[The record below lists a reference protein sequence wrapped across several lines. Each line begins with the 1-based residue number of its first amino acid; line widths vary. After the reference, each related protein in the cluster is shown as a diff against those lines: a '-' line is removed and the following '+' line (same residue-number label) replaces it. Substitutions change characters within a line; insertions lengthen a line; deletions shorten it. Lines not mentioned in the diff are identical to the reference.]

1 MDQILIKQMK
11 KISRKEEAILNAK
24 ENPLLKNKILPF
36 VDKIQE
42 KIPDQLNST
51 LETAFYKGFRLFF
64 EKGNKYIEK
73 TYSKDSKQFEF
84 EINDYAIGKKLNN
97 KSIKMLDK
105 PSNYSN
111 VINTS
116 FSVLEG
122 SVLGVLG
129 IGLPDIPLFIS
140 LIIKT
145 INEVALSYGF
155 DYNATNEKAYIL
167 LLIRGALLKADQ
179 QKEVN
184 KEIDSFAD
192 KIDQQLTCD
201 PDLEEHMKLTSKVLS
216 DTLLTAKFIQGIPL
230 VGAVGGIVNYNVIQ
244 KIGRYSKLKYKK
256 RYFLKKLNKKESGLP
271 DSGADALS
279 L

>member
-1 MDQILIKQMK
+1 MDQVLIKQLK
-11 KISRKEEAILNAK
+11 KINRKEKTILNTK
-24 ENPLLKNKILPF
+24 ENSFLKNKILPL

-42 KIPDQLNST
+42 RVPEKLNST
-51 LETAFYKGFRLFF
+51 LETAFYKSFRLFF

-73 TYSKDSKQFEF
+73 TYNKDDKQFEF
-84 EINDYAIGKKLNN
+84 EINDYAIDRKLNN
-97 KSIKMLDK
+97 KSIRRLDK

-111 VINTS
+111 IINTS

-122 SVLGVLG
+122 SVLGALG

-155 DYNATNEKAYIL
+155 DYNTAEEKSYIL
-167 LLIRGALLKADQ
+167 LLIRGALSKTEQ
-179 QKEVN
+179 QKKVN

-192 KIDQQLTCD
+192 KVDHQKAGTIN
-201 PDLEEHMKLTSKVLS
+201 LEEQMKLTSAVLS
-216 DTLLTAKFIQGIPL
+216 DSLLTAKFIQGIPI
-230 VGAVGGIVNYNVIQ
+230 VGAVGGIVNYNITQ

-256 RYFLKKLNKKESGLP
+256 RYLLKKFG
-271 DSGADALS
+271 DSK
-279 L
+279 

>member
-1 MDQILIKQMK
+1 MDRVFIKQMK
-11 KISRKEEAILNAK
+11 KINRKEETFLNTK
-24 ENPLLKNKILPF
+24 ENPLLKNRILPF

-42 KIPDQLNST
+42 KIPDKLNST
-51 LETAFYKGFRLFF
+51 LETAFYKSFRLFF

-73 TYSKDSKQFEF
+73 TYNKDNKQFEF
-84 EINDYAIGKKLNN
+84 EINDYAIDKKLNS

-111 VINTS
+111 IINTS

-155 DYNATNEKAYIL
+155 DYNTTEEKAYVL
-167 LLIRGALLKADQ
+167 LLIRGALSKAEQ

-184 KEIDSFAD
+184 KEIDSFSD
-192 KIDQQLTCD
+192 KIDHQIISD
-201 PDLEEHMKLTSKVLS
+201 IDLEEHMKLTAKVLS

-230 VGAVGGIVNYNVIQ
+230 AGAVGGIVNYTVIQ

-256 RYFLKKLNKKESGLP
+256 RYLLKKFGTNKK
-271 DSGADALS
+271 
-279 L
+279 